1 MGQKLSI
8 FCGTPSYMS
17 PEIVN
22 KQEYLGPQADV
33 WALGVLLYVML
44 VGSYPFKGANDR
56 ELYRR
61 IARGKPTVPDFIS
74 RSGRSL
80 IQRML
85 LVDPFRRPKVE
96 EVETKK

>member
-1 MGQKLSI
+1 MGKKLSI

-44 VGSYPFKGANDR
+44 VAIYPFMGAIDR
-56 ELYRR
+56 ELNWR
-61 IARGKPTVPDFIS
+61 IARWKPTVPDFIS
-74 RSGRSL
+74 RSGRAL

-85 LVDPFRRPKVE
+85 LVDPLKRPKVE
-96 EVETKK
+96 EVEAKK